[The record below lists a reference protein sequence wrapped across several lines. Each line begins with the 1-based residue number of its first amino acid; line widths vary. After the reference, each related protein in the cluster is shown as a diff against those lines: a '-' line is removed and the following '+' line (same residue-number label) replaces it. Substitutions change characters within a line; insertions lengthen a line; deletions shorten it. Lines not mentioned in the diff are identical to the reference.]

1 MAASVTEERARVD
14 ADCYTPGMPR
24 MHAARMA
31 LDDLI
36 AEIGRQE
43 QAGRS
48 WRLSPVQLQRIL
60 GLSPERYFQEIYGAQ
75 MAGHPLIELSLALEP
90 FSQSSAPALVAVL
103 EHLCGAGA
111 ENALER
117 AGVFL
122 SHGEQAEIM
131 AEFLAAA
138 GDAVREHRFQ
148 DEEFAAM
155 LRTFGRFPDAR
166 RVYLDHFF
174 DLDDLR
180 ERAARRY
187 CAGRTF
193 TLPDLAL
200 ANAREVLRM
209 FFAKHVLRRRN
220 IFGSLHESFL
230 RVAVNLGFTDHDRG
244 PRRQR
249 ARRDAPAEPA
259 RSAADRARRAMG
271 LGAGPLTARGL
282 KARYKQLIKRYHP
295 DINPQ
300 GLARCQEI
308 TAAYA
313 TLSELAAPG

>member
-1 MAASVTEERARVD
+1 MQLAR
-14 ADCYTPGMPR
+14 T
-24 MHAARMA
+24 A
-31 LDDLI
+31 LADLI
-36 AEIGRQE
+36 DEIERQE

-48 WRLSPVQLQRIL
+48 WRLTATHLQRIL
-60 GLSPERYFQEIYGAQ
+60 GLSPERYYQEIYGAQ

-90 FSQSSAPALVAVL
+90 FSQASAPSLVAVL

-111 ENALER
+111 ESALER

-122 SHGEQAEIM
+122 SHEQQAEIM
-131 AEFLAAA
+131 AEFLSAAA
-138 GDAVREHRFQ
+138 EAVREHRF
-148 DEEFAAM
+148 DEETFAAM
-155 LRTFGRFPDAR
+155 LRTFGRFPEAR

-174 DLDDLR
+174 DLDDLQ

-209 FFAKHVLRRRN
+209 FFAKHVLRRRS
-220 IFGSLHESFL
+220 IFASLHDAFRRATIS
-230 RVAVNLGFTDHDRG
+230 AGFAGGAGPSRG
-244 PRRQR
+244 QR
-249 ARRDAPAEPA
+249 ARRQAPEQPE
-259 RSAADRARRAMG
+259 RSAAAQARRAMG
-271 LGAGPLTARGL
+271 LGPEPLTVRGL
-282 KARYKQLIKRYHP
+282 KARYMQLIKRYHP
-295 DINPQ
+295 DVNPQ

-313 TLSELAAPG
+313 TLAPLAAPG